1 MVFIGLKID
10 NIGPINE
17 ADIELGKLNIVGGV
31 NSSGKST
38 VSRLF
43 YCFLLSASPDRNR
56 LYNQI
61 LFDQLVSVC
70 DYLKK
75 GVSGEVDSFT
85 NEYTEEHFTLNDLQK
100 RILSNYKE
108 DFERDFQK
116 NSIEDQKVIN
126 FFSKML
132 KKFLDTLDINCKNF
146 YLEMLESIDKR
157 TEVEDDLTKYKF
169 LISEIFVNEFDYYP
183 YSDEYGNGR
192 ALFSQNFNQKKINW
206 ELGIGG
212 EFDKM
217 EKRNKEIPEFPN
229 NIIYIDSISPLEV
242 LRFSDAVKIPYHFK
256 ILFKNLSK
264 DHDVKKFSDNEYNSK
279 ITKFLNKIDQMLGG
293 KFKYNSSRRLSVP
306 EKSDKIGNETI
317 DGFEFIKNDKT
328 FHMKNSSS
336 GLKQI
341 GTIQM
346 LLNDRLLNEGDFLI
360 IDEPEVNLHPEWQIK
375 LAEILILL
383 VKDLNI
389 TVYLNSHSP
398 HFIEALE
405 VLSVKHGIK
414 EDTRFYLSAP
424 SEDDED
430 KFDFV
435 ELGYDNIDELYD
447 NLGDIYDMIEDIRIE
462 NMMNMR

>member
-1 MVFIGLKID
+1 MFNIRLKID
-10 NIGPINE
+10 NVGPINE

-38 VSRLF
+38 VSRLL

-61 LFDQLVSVC
+61 LFEQLLSVC

-116 NSIEDQKVIN
+116 NSMEDHKEINVFIKV
-126 FFSKML
+126 L

-157 TEVEDDLTKYKF
+157 TEVEDDSFKYEF
-169 LISEIFVNEFDYYP
+169 LINEIFVNEFDYYP
-183 YSDEYGNGR
+183 NSKEYGNGKV
-192 ALFSQNFNQKKINW
+192 LFSQNSYQKKINW
-206 ELGIGG
+206 VLGIGE

-217 EKRNKEIPEFPN
+217 EKKNKEIPEFPN

-242 LRFSDAVKIPYHFK
+242 LRFRDALKIPYHFK
-256 ILFKNLSK
+256 ILFENLSR
-264 DHDVKKFSDNEYNSK
+264 DHDVKKFSDEEYNSK
-279 ITKFLNKIDQMLGG
+279 ITKFINKIDQMLGG

-306 EKSDKIGNETI
+306 DKSYKIGNETI
-317 DGFEFIKNDKT
+317 DGFEFIKNNKT
-328 FHMKNSSS
+328 FYMKNSSS

-341 GTIQM
+341 GTLQM
-346 LLNDRLLNEGDFLI
+346 LLNDRLLNEDDFLI
-360 IDEPEVNLHPEWQIK
+360 IDEPEVNLHPEWQME
-375 LAEILILL
+375 LAKILILL

-389 TVYLNSHSP
+389 TIYLNSHSP

-414 EDTRFYLSAP
+414 GDTRFYLSAP
-424 SEDDED
+424 SEVDED

-447 NLGDIYDMIEDIRIE
+447 NLGDIYDMIEEIRIE
-462 NMMNMR
+462 NIMNMR